1 MDISGILGE
10 DCLNTGVKFVG
21 NTREMGGT
29 QGLNPQP
36 PMQEAGSLPLRYG
49 ILRSLNSI
57 SFLTQKNFN

>member
-1 MDISGILGE
+1 MDISGRLGE

-36 PMQEAGSLPLRYG
+36 PMQEAGSLPLRYV
-49 ILRSLNSI
+49 SL
-57 SFLTQKNFN
+57 FF